1 MAHKDESTGEVIETK
16 GRVGIILAGLAI
28 AALAVFAIQNTEKV
42 EVEFLWF
49 DGRIP
54 IFLVIFVTV
63 VLTLIVSVVAAWI
76 GNLRSRR
83 N

>member
-1 MAHKDESTGEVIETK
+1 MAHRDESIGEVSETK

-49 DGRIP
+49 GGRIP

-63 VLTLIVSVVAAWI
+63 VLTLIISVVAAWV
-76 GNLRSRR
+76 GNRRSRR
-83 N
+83 T

>member
-1 MAHKDESTGEVIETK
+1 MGHKDESIGEVIETK
-16 GRVGIILAGLAI
+16 ARVGIILAGLAI

-54 IFLVIFVTV
+54 IVLLIFVTV
-63 VLTLIVSVVAAWI
+63 VLTLIISVVAAWV
-76 GNLRSRR
+76 GNRRSRR